1 MTSLRAVVSLLAVA
15 VPLSSATVGLAGP
28 PTQVNVSALGA
39 NIVGDA
45 ANEPSLAVDPTNA
58 RRLVI
63 GWRQFDSIASNFREA
78 GYASS
83 TDGGRTWLNGGPH
96 TNGIFRSDPVLDA
109 RADGTII
116 YHSLRGNFECDSF
129 LSADGGATWTAPT
142 FAFGGDKAWITTD
155 RTTGV
160 GRDNIYACWS
170 TAAGTYAA
178 TPFCRSIDGGLAW
191 QQPIAMPT
199 PIRWGTLS
207 VSPEGNLYLVGIQ
220 SSPFNLGVFYC
231 VKSVTAKNK
240 TATAT
245 FEPAVALNL
254 GGVLR
259 YSAGPNPAGLLGQM
273 SIEAG
278 ASGAVYVLSSIDP
291 PATKFADDPLD
302 VHFIRSLNGGA
313 TWSAPMRVNTD
324 APHANSWNWMGT
336 MSLAPNGR
344 LDVVY
349 LSTHESGLVNI
360 SRLYGTQSD
369 DGGASW
375 SAPVALTQPF
385 NSFVGWPQQ
394 NKMGD
399 YFHMRSDALGAN
411 LAFCMTANGEQDVW
425 FARIGPRDCDG
436 DGISDSCGSSDA
448 DFDNNGVVDAADL
461 AHLLNNWGSDDGDL
475 TGDMVTD
482 GADLASLLD
491 QWQ

>member
-1 MTSLRAVVSLLAVA
+1 MKPIHADVAALFAVVLW
-15 VPLSSATVGLAGP
+15 SSAAVVTAGP
-28 PTQVNVSALGA
+28 PAQVNVSAAGA
-39 NIVGDA
+39 NIPGDA
-45 ANEPSLAVDPTNA
+45 ANEPSLAVDPTNP
-58 RRLVI
+58 RRMVI

-83 TDGGRTWLNGGPH
+83 SDGGRTWINGGPH

-129 LSADGGATWTAPT
+129 LSADAGATWTAPT

-170 TAAGTYAA
+170 TAAGTYAT
-178 TPFCRSIDGGLAW
+178 TPFCRSIDGGLSW

-199 PIRWGTLS
+199 PVRWGTLS
-207 VSPEGNLYLVGIQ
+207 VAPEGDLYLVGIQ

-240 TATAT
+240 STTPT
-245 FEPAVALNL
+245 FVSAVALNL
-254 GGVLR
+254 GGPLR
-259 YSAGPNPAGLLGQM
+259 YSTGPNPAGLLGQI

-278 ASGAVYVLSSIDP
+278 AAGAVYVLSSIDP
-291 PATKFADDPLD
+291 PAGKLADDPLD
-302 VHFIRSLNGGA
+302 VHFIRSLDGGA
-313 TWSAPMRVNTD
+313 TWSAPIRVNAD
-324 APHANSWNWMGT
+324 APNANSWNWMGT

-344 LDVVY
+344 LDAIY
-349 LSTHESGLVNI
+349 LSTHESGQVNI
-360 SRLYGTQSD
+360 SRLYFTQSF

-375 SAPVALTQPF
+375 STPIALTQAF
-385 NSFVGWPQQ
+385 DSFVGWPQQ

-425 FARIGPRDCDG
+425 FVRIGPRDCDG
-436 DGISDSCGSSDA
+436 DGIADSCGSSNA
-448 DFDNNGVVDAADL
+448 DFNNDGDVDAVDL

-475 TGDMVTD
+475 TGDALTD
-482 GADLASLLD
+482 AADLASLLS